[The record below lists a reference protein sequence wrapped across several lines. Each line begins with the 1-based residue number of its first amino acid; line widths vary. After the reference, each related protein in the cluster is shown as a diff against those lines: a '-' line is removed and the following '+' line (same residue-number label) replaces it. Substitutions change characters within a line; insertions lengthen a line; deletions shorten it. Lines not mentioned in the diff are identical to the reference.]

1 MSEIRSASV
10 LAPHAATSY
19 TLYGWEVSYYTGKV
33 RSYLRFKGIP
43 FVEVAPNIFNY
54 YVTLRRKTR
63 VVAIPVVCTPEG
75 EWWQDS
81 SDIIDR
87 LEARFPA
94 PSILPAT
101 SVQRFAA
108 YLFELWGDEFWL
120 PTGPH
125 HTLVPPRRK
134 LRVSRAGR
142 CRQSSPRLAALA
154 AKEGRGQGRSSNV

>member
-1 MSEIRSASV
+1 MSEIRSTSV

-54 YVTLRRKTR
+54 YVTLRRKTG

-120 PTGPH
+120 PTGLITRWCHLDENYAFLEQDVADNLLPGW
-125 HTLVPPRRK
+125 
-134 LRVSRAGR
+134 SR
-142 CRQSSPRLAALA
+142 
-154 AKEGRGQGRSSNV
+154 